1 MGVLNSKT
9 RVVDV
14 VMTPNGRASLALGG
28 LNVAYAT
35 FTDGQTYYEPSSI
48 TGSYDTTTDRI
59 FLESPGSLPQDTLSL
74 TTDDTGKLIPA
85 SAFGTNITQQGT
97 LYTDS
102 TPVVGY
108 QTGSG
113 FSSAVTNIVNMFQTA
128 YMYNAL
134 IGSRAPLDDDQ
145 NFSIVPNSASFNMPS
160 DLVIDDV
167 AEIDS
172 ADSLFFD
179 KRFANLPQ
187 FKFLPPVVSSA
198 GIVTELGK
206 YNNIK
211 KFNQYTYEDLKNDV
225 FGTEKFPIKQ
235 RSDINIET
243 STQENDLIVQMYEIT
258 NDGVTKLDAVD
269 YGEVID
275 YTDSDHQQKR
285 VIFFGKVFLDSSETA
300 TYVNLFTVV
309 VD

>member
-28 LNVAYAT
+28 LKVAYAT
-35 FTDGQTYYEPSSI
+35 FTDGQTYYDESSI
-48 TGSYDTTTDRI
+48 SGSYDTATDRI
-59 FLESPGSLPQDTLSL
+59 FLEAPGSLPQDTLSL

-85 SAFGTNITQQGT
+85 SAFGTNITQRGT

-108 QTGSG
+108 QTGSN
-113 FSSAVTNIVNMFQTA
+113 FSSAVRNVVNMFQTA
-128 YMYNAL
+128 YSYNSL
-134 IGSRAPLDDDQ
+134 IGTRTPVDDDQ
-145 NFSIVPNSASFNMPS
+145 NFSIVPNSASFNILT
-160 DLVIDDV
+160 DLKVDDV
-167 AEIDS
+167 AEIDT

-198 GIVTELGK
+198 GITSELGK
-206 YNNIK
+206 YSNIK
-211 KFNQYTYEDLKNDV
+211 KFNQYTYDDLKTDV
-225 FGTEKFPIKQ
+225 FGTSTTPVKQ
-235 RSDINIET
+235 RSDIDIET
-243 STQENDLIVQMYEIT
+243 STRENDLVVQMYEIT

-269 YGEVID
+269 YGEAID
-275 YTDSDHQQKR
+275 YTDKDHQQKR
-285 VIFFGKVFLDSSETA
+285 IIFFGKVFLDNSETA

-309 VD
+309 FD